1 MQREARCRE
10 QWPTKRR
17 IDSPAS
23 CPQGAADRGLDSRQA
38 RGRGAGHVAVH
49 AATRRS
55 DVGKGVEERPGQC
68 RRSSGPQRAEPGRG
82 RRACRRGAD
91 VQACSPAC
99 PRHGLY
105 GQEADVAHPYQGG
118 GHVRRGPEARPASKS
133 SVQSKSSNPDE
144 DSVSTEPTRRYIWVR
159 KSIRSDSVPASW
171 IGWKSRW
178 YASKQE
184 FSESAAGRSEAA
196 QLRRRKVQF
205 AGIPKV
211 EIERTR
217 DEVKVILF
225 TARPGIIIGR
235 KGQEVER
242 LQTSCRSWSAAGS
255 TSRSR
260 KSPGPKSRPN
270 WWPKTSPSSCPS
282 GPVSAADD
290 EAGDGQTME
299 AGAKGIKIQLAGR
312 LGGSEMARREKQIA
326 GSIPL
331 STLRAKID
339 YGFTEAKTAQG
350 HIGVQVWVNQG
361 MYEEDSHGADAQE
374 GQAPKKPKR
383 TYKR

>member
-1 MQREARCRE
+1 MGQKVN
-10 QWPTKRR
+10 PTGFRTG
-17 IDSPAS
+17 IM
-23 CPQGAADRGLDSRQA
+23 
-38 RGRGAGHVAVH
+38 
-49 AATRRS
+49 
-55 DVGKGVEERPGQC
+55 
-68 RRSSGPQRAEPGRG
+68 
-82 RRACRRGAD
+82 
-91 VQACSPAC
+91 
-99 PRHGLY
+99 
-105 GQEADVAHPYQGG
+105 
-118 GHVRRGPEARPASKS
+118 
-133 SVQSKSSNPDE
+133 
-144 DSVSTEPTRRYIWVR
+144 
-159 KSIRSDSVPASW
+159 

-184 FSESAAGRSEAA
+184 FSTLLMEDHK
-196 QLRRRKVQF
+196 LRAFVKDKYRF
-205 AGIPKV
+205 AGIPKI

-217 DEVKVILF
+217 DEVKVILH

-242 LQTSCRSWSAAGS
+242 LQGELQDLIGRRINIKIEEIA
-255 TSRSR
+255 
-260 KSPGPKSRPN
+260 RPEI
-270 WWPKTSPSSCPS
+270 
-282 GPVSAADD
+282 
-290 EAGDGQTME
+290 EAQLVAEDIAEQLAKRASFRRCMKRAMETTME

-312 LGGSEMARREKQIA
+312 LGGSEMARCEKANA

-361 MYEEDSHGADAQE
+361 MYHEDETDGVDAQE